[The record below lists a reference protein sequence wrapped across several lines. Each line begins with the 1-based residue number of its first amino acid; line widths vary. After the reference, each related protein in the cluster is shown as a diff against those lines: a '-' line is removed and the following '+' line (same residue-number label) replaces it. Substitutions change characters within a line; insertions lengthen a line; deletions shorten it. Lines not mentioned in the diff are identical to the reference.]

1 MLVFSSTLRHAL
13 SKGPHDIEIT
23 VQSQH
28 AQYRIASESFWNN
41 AHNELE
47 LNLRSDF
54 GLTECVRKVDIEG
67 VSIVPVSRDGWNVK
81 TVVTFVCKYDNDCHL
96 LTQDI
101 DIYYWIDGDGGSNG
115 QPLVLSLV

>member
-47 LNLRSDF
+47 LDLRSDF
-54 GLTECVRKVDIEG
+54 GLTECVRKADIEG
-67 VSIVPVSRDGWNVK
+67 VSIVPVSHDGWNVK